1 MVIYTI
7 ITFLLVFIPWGVHAK
22 DFNNDYLSRES
33 TTAIKGILTTFVPIA
48 HFVQNCFT
56 GTHPLDYAYFAF
68 REFVDQLP
76 IVIIFFYSAYGIM
89 ESIKKKGFDYT
100 VKIPV
105 NRILKT
111 LIIYDIAQLIL
122 LCVNTYKGIHYSLS
136 DTILAFTGWRA
147 IGSDNWFIF
156 LLFVFYFI
164 TWVAFRMYR
173 ENYFKAACTITLGSF
188 AFIVFLIKFNKDPFW
203 YNTLLTYCLG
213 IWFSLYKEKLQAW
226 LFNNKHYFITLA
238 LCIAAFVYL
247 WVIVG
252 GEDHSNQVVYEI
264 CSILY
269 LSLVIL
275 LTMKINVT
283 NPVLKFL
290 GKHMFGV
297 YLMHRAVLVM
307 MPQVFIYCYPHLSF
321 VIFFVLTLI
330 AAWLFDTLT
339 GKLTKKLIKS

>member
-7 ITFLLVFIPWGVHAK
+7 ITFLLVFIPWGVHGK
-22 DFNNDYLSRES
+22 SFNEDYMSRDS

-48 HFVQNCFT
+48 HFVQNSFT
-56 GTHPLDYAYFAF
+56 GTHPLDYAYIAF
-68 REFVDQLP
+68 KDFVDQLP

-100 VKIPV
+100 TKIPV

-111 LIIYDIAQLIL
+111 LIIYDVAQLIL
-122 LCVNTYKGIHYSLS
+122 LAVNTYKGIHYSLS

-173 ENYFKAACTITLGSF
+173 ENYVKAAWVVTLGSF
-188 AFIVFLIKFNKDPFW
+188 AFIAFLIKFNKDPFW

-213 IWFSLYKEKLQAW
+213 IWFSLYKEKIQSW
-226 LFNNKHYFITLA
+226 LFNNKHYFITLI
-238 LCIAAFVYL
+238 LCIAAFIYL

-252 GEDHSNQVVYEI
+252 GTMHYNQVVYEI

-269 LSLVIL
+269 LSIVVL

-283 NPVLKFL
+283 NPALKFL

-307 MPQVFIYCYPHLSF
+307 MPPVFVYVYPHLSF
-321 VIFFVLTLI
+321 VIFFILTLL

-339 GKLTKKLIKS
+339 GKLTKALIKS